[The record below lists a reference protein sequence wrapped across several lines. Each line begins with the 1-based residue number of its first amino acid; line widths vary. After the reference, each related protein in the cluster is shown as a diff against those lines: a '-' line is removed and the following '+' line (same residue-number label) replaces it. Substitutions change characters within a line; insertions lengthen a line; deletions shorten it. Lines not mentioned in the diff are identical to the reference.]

1 MDYKKVTSIDGGV
14 MVEDVKNFYPSH
26 IFECGQ
32 CFRWN
37 RVKDE
42 DDSRFIGVA
51 KGKVI
56 EVYSK
61 GKDAI
66 ILNINKEEFEK
77 TFEDYFDL
85 KRDYRS
91 IKKEL
96 GKDPILSSAIDF
108 GHGIRILNQDP
119 FEILLSFIISAN
131 NGIPRIKEAVRKISL
146 NYGKELSY
154 KGEKYYSFPGPRELR
169 DVSEDDFRAL
179 GVGFRGKYLYHT
191 TQKVNEA
198 LDAVEAKKSRE
209 LNDFEK
215 ENLKYYLE
223 DIKSLDH
230 NLTHKALQEFM
241 GVGPKV
247 SDCIMLFSMKK
258 KEAFPVDV
266 WVKKAMNYFY
276 GVNVK
281 SLPKIRIFG
290 QEKFGENAGFAQ
302 QYLFYYARENKIE
315 I

>member
-1 MDYKKVTSIDGGV
+1 MDYKEVTSVEGGV
-14 MVEDVKNFYPSH
+14 MLRGVKNFYPSH

-37 RVKDE
+37 RVLKE
-42 DDSRFIGVA
+42 DDSRFIGVV

-56 EVYSK
+56 EVFT
-61 GKDAI
+61 KDENAI
-66 ILNINKEEFEK
+66 ILNINKDEFKES
-77 TFEDYFDL
+77 FEDYFDL
-85 KRDYRS
+85 KRDYTS
-91 IKKEL
+91 IKKKL
-96 GKDPILSSAIDF
+96 GKDPILSSAVDF
-108 GHGIRILNQDP
+108 GYGIRILNQDP

-154 KGEKYYSFPGPRELR
+154 KGEKYYSFPTPRELR

-179 GVGFRGKYLYHT
+179 GVGFRGKYLYHS
-191 TQKVNEA
+191 TQKVNAA
-198 LDAVEAKKSRE
+198 LDSIEAKEERE
-209 LNDFEK
+209 LSNLEK
-215 ENLKYYLE
+215 DSLKYHLE

-247 SDCIMLFSMKK
+247 SDCVMLFSMKK

-266 WVKKAMNYFY
+266 WVKKAMNHFY

-281 SLPKIRIFG
+281 SLPKIREFG